1 MLINYILLIA
11 DVDYKNLE
19 DVVLWCLREKPSLVL
34 IGPEDP
40 LNRGLSDQ
48 LSGHGIPCF
57 GPSKSAAQ
65 IECDKGWSKDFMA
78 RHDIPTAKYRVF
90 DNSSEAKEYVES
102 VAHKA
107 WVVKATGL
115 AGGKG
120 VLVGGSVE
128 ETCSNI
134 DRVID
139 GNIFGEAGDS
149 IVVEELLE
157 GDEISVLAFSD
168 GHHVVL
174 MPPAQDH
181 KRAHE
186 NDEGPNTG
194 GMGAFCPYLISSVMQ
209 EEISYIMK
217 RTIDGLRSEGRTFV
231 GTLFA
236 GFMLTDDGPKV
247 LEFNARFGDP
257 ETQSIIPLLESD
269 LYEICLA
276 CVKGE
281 LSKVP
286 VLWADR
292 KYSCGVVIASGG
304 YPATAV
310 TGKRIDGLRELEA
323 DGMLVFQGGTKL
335 NSEGDLVTSGG
346 RILTVVACDADP
358 VEVVKIAQSAAS
370 RVRIEDSF
378 FRKDIGKRALKKY
391 AYPENQ

>member
-1 MLINYILLIA
+1 MFSLITDLNVKN
-11 DVDYKNLE
+11 VDE
-19 DVVLWCLREKPSLVL
+19 VVGWCLREKPSLVV

-48 LSGHGIPCF
+48 LSPHGIACF
-57 GPSKSAAQ
+57 GPSKLAAQ
-65 IECDKGWSKDFMA
+65 IECDKGWSKEFMT
-78 RHDIPTAKYRVF
+78 RNDIPTAKYAIF
-90 DNSSEAKEYVES
+90 SKSHLAKDYVES

-107 WVVKATGL
+107 WVVKASGL

-134 DRVID
+134 DRVLD
-139 GNIFGEAGDS
+139 GNIFGDAGNC

-168 GHHVVL
+168 GQNVVL

-194 GMGAFCPYLISSVMQ
+194 GMGAFCPYQITSLI
-209 EEISYIMK
+209 EDEIGYIIK
-217 RTIDGLRSEGRTFV
+217 RTIDGLRAEGRIFV

-236 GFMLTDDGPKV
+236 GFMLTREGPKV

-257 ETQSIIPLLESD
+257 ETQSILPLLETD
-269 LYEICLA
+269 LYDICMA
-276 CVKGE
+276 CVLGK
-281 LSKVP
+281 LSKIP
-286 VLWADR
+286 IKWSSR
-292 KYSCGVVIASGG
+292 KFTCGVVIASGG
-304 YPATAV
+304 YPAIAQ
-310 TGKRIDGLRELEA
+310 TGKKINPLIEIENDGI
-323 DGMLVFQGGTKL
+323 LVFHGGTKL
-335 NSEGDLVTSGG
+335 NSSGELITSGG
-346 RILTVVACDADP
+346 RILTLVACNSDP
-358 VEVVKIAQSAAS
+358 QKTIELAQLAAS
-370 RVRIEDSF
+370 RISIDDSF

-391 AYPENQ
+391 VQ